1 MQSFWF
7 FLLSFLGTNILRRL
21 GWRLSRGS
29 LYFVP
34 SFFAV
39 TFCIMWGGCVAGAVH
54 LLIIWLH
61 PFWLVKWIFGYG
73 QGAYAAVPNYGLL
86 RESSVPPGAMF
97 RHQMLSIVPVIS
109 YVVTVGLLAFTHPV

>member
-1 MQSFWF
+1 M
-7 FLLSFLGTNILRRL
+7 RRL

-39 TFCIMWGGCVAGAVH
+39 TFCIMWGGCVAGADH